1 MAAIITLHQL
11 SKQYNSRGPFA
22 IREVDLEIQEG
33 EIFSLLGPNGAGK
46 TTLLSVICGLFP
58 PTSGEAIL
66 AGHNVVRDPL
76 AVKQIIGVIPE
87 DVALYPQLSGRRNLR
102 YFGALYGL
110 KGRELDRAVE
120 EVLAVIGLAERAGD
134 RVAQYSSGMKR
145 RLNIGAGLLHK
156 PRILLMDEPTVGLDP
171 ENRRKILDLVLQ
183 LKRERGTTVLYTTH
197 YMEEAQSISDRVGI
211 LHQGQIIAQGTPNEL
226 IQTIHTE
233 DLLRLDIGTAT
244 VPETTLEAL
253 KQVAGVRQLIFEG
266 GTVILSIRSAAEK
279 LPVIL
284 GLVEDSGVHVLSL
297 TVEKPNLEVVFL
309 HLTGQKLTAP

>member
-183 LKRERGTTVLYTTH
+183 LKR
-197 YMEEAQSISDRVGI
+197 D
-211 LHQGQIIAQGTPNEL
+211 QGQIIAQGTPNEL